1 MSTPSDR
8 DPERVVVE
16 DAPTVDTAVSPPYP
30 PAPPPPVAPPP
41 DPVGYPASAQVV
53 IDDPGGRRYV
63 TTATGE
69 RVLVDDPGG
78 TRVVTSDVRPPLP
91 PDEDPRRWNWLT
103 PALVF
108 ILLAALG
115 IVLAAILLTRDNNNN
130 KSNTTTQAGTNTVTT
145 TVRNNTPP
153 PAANVS
159 IQVPSVVGRSR
170 ADAEDALNRA
180 GLAIVVATVPGPAPA
195 GKVLAQNPSAG
206 GTLKSGGQ
214 VRINVSDGR
223 GTAAGAGAS
232 QTPTTRTA
240 TTTPA
245 TTAAS
250 PTTTAAAPTTTAAS
264 SPSTT
269 PSTTPSTQPSTPA
282 ATPVN
287 VPSLSGDVKSSV
299 QSLVGKGLLATIN
312 YVPSDQPLGTVVSQS
327 PAGGATSKTGTHITL
342 SVASGPGEK
351 EQETVPDA
359 SGQTIHDAVGT
370 MNSAGLRLI
379 LVKKTVSDKT
389 QAGTVVEQ
397 TPSPGAKAPKNA
409 QILVYM
415 GAYKG

>member
-16 DAPTVDTAVSPPYP
+16 DTPTVDTAVSPPYP
-30 PAPPPPVAPPP
+30 PVPPPVVPPP
-41 DPVGYPASAQVV
+41 GPGGYPAGEQVV
-53 IDDPGGRRYV
+53 IDE
-63 TTATGE
+63 A
-69 RVLVDDPGG
+69 GG
-78 TRVVTSDVRPPLP
+78 TRVVTRDVRPPLP

-115 IVLAAILLTRDNNNN
+115 IVLAAVLLSRDNNNHD
-130 KSNTTTQAGTNTVTT
+130 NTATQTGPNTVTT

-170 ADAEDALNRA
+170 ADAEAALNRA
-180 GLAIVVATVPGPAPA
+180 GLAIVVATVPGPAPP
-195 GKVLAQNPSAG
+195 GRVLAQNPRAG
-206 GTLKSGGQ
+206 GTLKSGGR
-214 VRINVSDGR
+214 VRINVSDGL

-232 QTPTTRTA
+232 QTPTTGTA
-240 TTTPA
+240 TTAPA
-245 TTAAS
+245 TTEAA
-250 PTTTAAAPTTTAAS
+250 PTTTAAAPTTTAANS
-264 SPSTT
+264 GSQTPTTT
-269 PSTTPSTQPSTPA
+269 PSQTTTPSSSGQPSTPA
-282 ATPVN
+282 PTPTPTPVS

-342 SVASGPGEK
+342 SVASGPGQK

-379 LVKKTVSDKT
+379 LVKKTVSDRS
-389 QAGTVVEQ
+389 QAGKVVEQ
-397 TPSPGAKAPKNA
+397 TPAPGAKAPKNA